1 MRILIHGR
9 FYPSVGG
16 IETVI
21 SLLAREW
28 AAAGH
33 EPTVVSNLPGPP
45 ASGSSFPFRAVYA
58 PGASAWWHLVKSAE
72 VVLHLNISLKALWPH
87 FLLRRPL
94 IISHQ
99 SCYKS
104 YRSYS
109 SYSRSWRERLKLCCI
124 SGATNVAASRA
135 IAHALGISCKVIPN
149 PYDSAVFIQP
159 TTLSPDRDLI
169 FVGRLVSE
177 KGVDLLLTG
186 MKYLQPPW
194 NTARLTIIGDGPQRA
209 SLQSQ
214 TTKSGLAPR
223 VNFLG
228 TLDPHGVARE
238 LRRHKILVIP
248 SLYEE
253 PFGVVAL
260 EGASSGCLV
269 LGSDGGGL
277 PEAIGPAGT
286 LFRRGDPVDL
296 ASQLMR
302 LLQVDSEL
310 PWQRQAAIADH
321 LKRHYPAQ
329 IASEY
334 LKIFYRLKP
343 KCRKAELREAL
354 IPRPINSTLFH
365 SPVSSGPRGARP
377 SEIYRSRP
385 SQN

>member
-1 MRILIHGR
+1 MKILIHGR

-21 SLLAREW
+21 NLLAREW

-33 EPTVVSNLPGPP
+33 EPVVVSNLAGIPPPGRP
-45 ASGSSFPFRAVYA
+45 FPFRVIYT
-58 PGASAWWHLVKSAE
+58 PGPSAWWHLVKSAD

-99 SCYKS
+99 SCYKP

-109 SYSRSWRERLKLCCI
+109 SYSRSWRERLKLCCT
-124 SGATNVAASRA
+124 SGATNIAASHA
-135 IAHALGISCKVIPN
+135 IARALDIPCKVIPN
-149 PYDSAVFIQP
+149 PYDSTVFIQP
-159 TTLSPDRDLI
+159 TTPPRDRDLI

-186 MKYLQPPW
+186 MKYLEPPW

-209 SLQSQ
+209 SLQNQ
-214 TTKSGLAPR
+214 ATKSGVASQ
-223 VNFLG
+223 VDFLG
-228 TLDPHGVARE
+228 TLDPHSVARE

-248 SLYEE
+248 SVYEE

-260 EGASSGCLV
+260 EGAASGCVV

-277 PEAIGPAGT
+277 PEAIGPAGA

-296 ASQLMR
+296 ASQLLR
-302 LLQVDSEL
+302 LLRADSEF
-310 PWQRQAAIADH
+310 PRQPHAAVADH
-321 LKRHYPAQ
+321 LKRHHPAQ

-334 LKIFYRLKP
+334 LKVFHRLQPKP
-343 KCRKAELREAL
+343 RKAELREAL
-354 IPRPINSTLFH
+354 IPFPANPAWSH
-365 SPVSSGPRGARP
+365 SPVPSGPREARP
-377 SEIYRSRP
+377 SKVYQGRP
-385 SQN
+385 CQN